1 MILEGYGIRL
11 IRLCEEHIEMV
22 RQHRNSE
29 QIRQFMEYR
38 EHITSEMQLAWFKS
52 IDTIENNYF
61 VIEVDDKFIGLIN
74 GAQIDWDNR
83 ETGSGG
89 IFIWELNYWETAVP
103 VSASLLL
110 TDTSVLFGLDRSYV
124 KILAENKKAIAFNKQ
139 LGYVLMPDQ
148 ESEVNQLYVL
158 EQVRYL
164 EAAAKLKLLISELKN
179 DHMTVT
185 VDNPDHPVSRFLV
198 QRIISIPMEQR
209 QNVTLRFL

>member
-38 EHITSEMQLAWFKS
+38 DHITSEMQLAWFKS

-74 GAQIDWDNR
+74 GAQIDWEKG

-158 EQVRYL
+158 EQARYL
-164 EAAAKLKLLISELKN
+164 EASAKLKLLISELKN

-198 QRIISIPMEQR
+198 ERIISIPLEQR

>member
-148 ESEVNQLYVL
+148 QSEVNQLYVL
-158 EQVRYL
+158 EQARYL

-198 QRIISIPMEQR
+198 ERIISIPMEQR

>member
-74 GAQIDWDNR
+74 GAQIDWGNR

-148 ESEVNQLYVL
+148 QSEVNQLYVL
-158 EQVRYL
+158 EQARYL

-198 QRIISIPMEQR
+198 ERIISIPMEQR